1 MGREKSLGC
10 PARKEN
16 LKKKSRKSSRRGI
29 GREKSLE
36 CPASTDIDFPYRRSV
51 KC

>member
-16 LKKKSRKSSRRGI
+16 LKKKAGKSSRRGI
-29 GREKSLE
+29 GREKGLG

-51 KC
+51 KY